1 MFLFCSHAELEVK
14 ARREGFVHRSI
25 LLPRTLL
32 RVGEESEWSRDQWLR
47 SEVARGGRPAAARAA
62 SRVTSTLIAFAV
74 FKDVVEIEVVE
85 ITPSVRPPFM
95 ARVKRRF

>member
-1 MFLFCSHAELEVK
+1 MS
-14 ARREGFVHRSI
+14 RGSVH
-25 LLPRTLL
+25 L
-32 RVGEESEWSRDQWLR
+32 
-47 SEVARGGRPAAARAA
+47 
-62 SRVTSTLIAFAV
+62 RVTSTLIAFAV